1 MILDW
6 LKAHVGVIFMGIAG
20 STVTALTQQQ
30 FTYLIQ
36 QELVLTW
43 VQQPFQF
50 LTCKIKDNYQK

>member
-1 MILDW
+1 
-6 LKAHVGVIFMGIAG
+6 MGIAG
-20 STVTALTQQQ
+20 ATVTALTQQQ

-36 QELVLTW
+36 QELVLAW